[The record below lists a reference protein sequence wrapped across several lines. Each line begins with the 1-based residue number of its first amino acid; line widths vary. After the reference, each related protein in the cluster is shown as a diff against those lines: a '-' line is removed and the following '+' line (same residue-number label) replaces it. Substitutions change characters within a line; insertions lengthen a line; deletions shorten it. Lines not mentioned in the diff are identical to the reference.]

1 MVVSNGK
8 ESLSSA
14 YVGGRELG
22 SIWVGDHLVW
32 EKKSDV
38 DERCEFKL
46 VIGTVNGFTENIGC
60 DSGFDIKSE
69 IDYCNTFK
77 GGVTDLVI
85 GSCQTDIPEKLIYN
99 KSELSSL
106 TICNGV
112 ETIGYAAFSD
122 DRNLND
128 IVIPSSVNEIGF
140 GAFNLAYRY
149 DENGEQYLKDTN
161 ANRRVIMKGKTPPK
175 IVRTHYED
183 TDTYDGWP
191 FTVQIV
197 RATTSESEVGTYP
210 IYVPDDALSA
220 YRTAEVW
227 KNHRSRIKPMSQYE

>member
-22 SIWVGDHLVW
+22 SIWFGNNLVW

-38 DERCEFKL
+38 DERCEFKC
-46 VIGTVNGFTENIGC
+46 VISTMDGLTHKIEC
-60 DSGFDIKSE
+60 DSSLDIKNE
-69 IDYCNTFK
+69 IDYYNSFK
-77 GGVTDLVI
+77 GGVTDLTM
-85 GSCQTDIPEKLIYN
+85 GSCLTDIPERLSIS
-99 KSELSSL
+99 SEFSSL

-112 ETIGYAAFSD
+112 ETIGYAAFAGA
-122 DRNLND
+122 RNLND

-140 GAFNLAYRY
+140 GAFNLTYRY
-149 DENGEQYLKDTN
+149 NENGEQYLKDTN

-191 FTVQIV
+191 FTVQII
-197 RATTSESEVGTYP
+197 RATTSDSEVGTYP